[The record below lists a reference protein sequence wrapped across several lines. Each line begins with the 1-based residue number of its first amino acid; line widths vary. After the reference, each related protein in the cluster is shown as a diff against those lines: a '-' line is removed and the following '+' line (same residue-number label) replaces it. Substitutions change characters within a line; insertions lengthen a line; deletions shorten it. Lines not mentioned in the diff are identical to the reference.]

1 MATESGDKSFFIT
14 GASSGFG
21 RALCETAVE
30 AGHRVVGTVRNE
42 AAAAAVE
49 ALGGGA
55 RAEILDVT
63 DDDAVAAMVAKVQ
76 HEVGPIDVVVANAG
90 YGHEG
95 TFEES
100 TMEELRRQ
108 FDVNVFG
115 AVATIKA
122 ALPAMRERR
131 SGHVIGI
138 TSMGGLM
145 TLPGLAYYHG
155 SKFALEGILGSL
167 AKEVGPL
174 GIKVTA
180 VAPGSFRTDWAG
192 RSMVRT
198 PLRIE
203 DYEPIFAPLRA
214 AREQAS
220 GNQLGDPMAAARAI
234 LKVIEMEQPPVHLLL
249 GSDALRL
256 VGEDRARMDAEIR
269 QWAPLSRSTDFA
281 DGAQVA
287 SS

>member
-1 MATESGDKSFFIT
+1 MADTATKSFFIT
-14 GASSGFG
+14 GTGSGLG
-21 RALCETAVE
+21 RALAQAAAE
-30 AGHRVVGTVRNE
+30 AGHRVVGTVRSE
-42 AAAAAVE
+42 GDAAEVE
-49 ALGGGA
+49 ALGSDA
-55 RAEILDVT
+55 RAEVLDVT
-63 DDDAVAAMVAKVQ
+63 DDAALAAALARA
-76 HEVGPIDVVVANAG
+76 EAAGPIDVVVANAG
-90 YGHEG
+90 YGQEG
-95 TFEES
+95 TLEES
-100 TMEELRRQ
+100 TMAELRHQ

-145 TLPGLAYYHG
+145 TIPGLAYYHG

-192 RSMVRT
+192 RSMIRAASE
-198 PLRIE
+198 IA
-203 DYEPIFAPLRA
+203 DYEPIFAPLRV
-214 AREQAS
+214 AREEAS
-220 GNQLGDPMAAARAI
+220 GNQLGDPAKAAAAI
-234 LKVIEMEQPPVHLLL
+234 LTVVEAEDPPVHLVL

-256 VGEDRARMDAEIR
+256 VAEDRARFDAEVSA
-269 QWAPLSRSTDFA
+269 WEDLSRGTDFA
-281 DGAQVA
+281 EGAQIA
-287 SS
+287 S

>member
-1 MATESGDKSFFIT
+1 MADTDAKSFFIT
-14 GASSGFG
+14 GTSSGFG
-21 RALCETAVE
+21 RALAEAAVG

-42 AAAAAVE
+42 DDAAALESLGPDATAA
-49 ALGGGA
+49 
-55 RAEILDVT
+55 ILDVT
-63 DDDAVAAMVAKVQ
+63 DDAALAAAVARAEAD
-76 HEVGPIDVVVANAG
+76 GPIDVVVANAG
-90 YGHEG
+90 YGQEG
-95 TFEES
+95 TLEES
-100 TMEELRRQ
+100 TMDELRRQ
-108 FDVNVFG
+108 FDVNVFA

-122 ALPAMRERR
+122 ALPAMRERG

-145 TLPGLAYYHG
+145 TIPGLTYYHG

-192 RSMVRT
+192 RSMVRAVSE
-198 PLRIE
+198 IA

-214 AREQAS
+214 AREEADGS
-220 GNQLGDPMAAARAI
+220 QLGDPAKAAAAI
-234 LKVIEMEQPPVHLLL
+234 LTIVGAEDPPVHLVL

-256 VGEDRARMDAEIR
+256 VAGDRARFDAEVEA
-269 QWAPLSRSTDFA
+269 WEDLSRGTDFA
-281 DGAQVA
+281 EGAQIV
-287 SS
+287 